1 MLYKKRTLTPQQTPP
16 GASDKHTHKTTLSSG
31 EFTDKTEDKRQEDK
45 KTNTT
50 PTLHQ
55 TTILGTYIEKMHQE
69 PMRGLVREKIHT
81 IEARE
86 N

>member
-45 KTNTT
+45 KTNKDHENKY
-50 PTLHQ
+50 PTELTQ
-55 TTILGTYIEKMHQE
+55 ILPTRLERIMQIYNE
-69 PMRGLVREKIHT
+69 L
-81 IEARE
+81 
-86 N
+86 